1 MRARISYA
9 FLDLFICL
17 RREGKI
23 AAIDLCRTLFWVRF
37 FILGGNMD
45 SVFRKCNVITTSLF
59 CAVLT
64 VIIFSTDNPVIL
76 LGIFMINLAVFSVTG
91 SWYKLL
97 KGFRMF
103 IPFSFVT
110 ILINMIFVYEGRI
123 TLFYI
128 LGKRFTLE
136 SLIYASIL
144 SFKLLLIIYVFMILE
159 LMIDSDRA
167 ASYFSAKIPK
177 TTLMMMIALKLFPN
191 MKQRMSSLKDVYYL
205 RGVNFNAD
213 GLWEKVKSNIPI
225 MSILLENSLDGAFDI
240 GEAAY
245 VRGFLSKRRTIYDK
259 QTLAAI
265 DFIIL
270 GESIVYLMAF
280 LYVKLR
286 GMAEFQIYYGAGQ
299 VTAFNQG
306 VIILAGLNLVIITTL
321 LMYSFKESRERVS
334 DEGQ

>member
-1 MRARISYA
+1 
-9 FLDLFICL
+9 
-17 RREGKI
+17 
-23 AAIDLCRTLFWVRF
+23 
-37 FILGGNMD
+37 MD

-64 VIIFSTDNPVIL
+64 VVIFSTDNPVVL
-76 LGIFMINLAVFSVTG
+76 LGIFMINLAVFAVTG
-91 SWYKLL
+91 SWNKLL
-97 KGFRMF
+97 NGFRMF
-103 IPFSFVT
+103 IPFSAVT

-123 TLFYI
+123 TLFYV

-191 MKQRMSSLKDVYYL
+191 MKERMGNLRDVYYL
-205 RGVNFNAD
+205 RGVNLNAE
-213 GLWEKVKSNIPI
+213 GLRERVKSNIPI

-245 VRGFLSKRRTIYDK
+245 VRGFLSNRRTIYDK
-259 QTLAAI
+259 QSLAVI

-270 GESIVYLMAF
+270 GESLVFLLAF
-280 LYVKLR
+280 IYVKLR
-286 GMAEFQIYYGAGQ
+286 GMAEFQIYYGAVQ
-299 VTAFNQG
+299 TTVLNQG
-306 VIILAGLNLVIITTL
+306 VIVLTGMIVVIIATL
-321 LMYSFKESRERVS
+321 LLYSFKESRERVS

>member
-1 MRARISYA
+1 
-9 FLDLFICL
+9 
-17 RREGKI
+17 
-23 AAIDLCRTLFWVRF
+23 
-37 FILGGNMD
+37 MD

>member
-1 MRARISYA
+1 
-9 FLDLFICL
+9 
-17 RREGKI
+17 
-23 AAIDLCRTLFWVRF
+23 
-37 FILGGNMD
+37 MD
-45 SVFRKCNVITTSLF
+45 SAFRKCNVITTSLF

-64 VIIFSTDNPVIL
+64 VVIFSTDNPVIL

-91 SWYKLL
+91 SWNKLL
-97 KGFRMF
+97 NGFRMF
-103 IPFSFVT
+103 IPFSVVT

-123 TLFYI
+123 TLFYV

-191 MKQRMSSLKDVYYL
+191 MKERMGNLRDVYYL
-205 RGVNFNAD
+205 RGVNLNAE
-213 GLWEKVKSNIPI
+213 GLREKVKSNIPI

-245 VRGFLSKRRTIYDK
+245 VRGFLSNRRTIYDK
-259 QTLAAI
+259 QSLAVI

-270 GESIVYLMAF
+270 GESLVFLLAF
-280 LYVKLR
+280 IYVKLR

-299 VTAFNQG
+299 TTVLNQG
-306 VIILAGLNLVIITTL
+306 VIILTGMNLFIIATL
-321 LMYSFKESRERVS
+321 LLYSFKESRERVS

>member
-1 MRARISYA
+1 LGPV
-9 FLDLFICL
+9 F
-17 RREGKI
+17 
-23 AAIDLCRTLFWVRF
+23 V
-37 FILGGNMD
+37 LGGNMD
-45 SVFRKCNVITTSLF
+45 SVFRKCNVVTTSLF

-64 VIIFSTDNPVIL
+64 VIVFSTDNPFIL
-76 LGIFMINLAVFSVTG
+76 LGIFMTNLAVFSVTG
-91 SWYKLL
+91 SWNKLL
-97 KGFRMF
+97 NGFRMF
-103 IPFSFVT
+103 IPFSAVT

-144 SFKLLLIIYVFMILE
+144 SFKLLLIIYIFMILE

-191 MKQRMSSLKDVYYL
+191 MKERMSNLRDVYYL
-205 RGVNFNAD
+205 RGVNLNAD

-259 QTLAAI
+259 QSLVAI

-270 GESIVYLMAF
+270 GESLVFLLAF
-280 LYVKLR
+280 IYVKLR
-286 GMAEFQIYYGAGQ
+286 GMAEFQIYYGAGR
-299 VTAFNQG
+299 VTAVNQG
-306 VIILAGLNLVIITTL
+306 VIILAGLNLAIIATL
-321 LMYSFKESRERVS
+321 LLYGFKESRERVS
-334 DEGQ
+334 YEGK

>member
-1 MRARISYA
+1 
-9 FLDLFICL
+9 
-17 RREGKI
+17 
-23 AAIDLCRTLFWVRF
+23 
-37 FILGGNMD
+37 MD
-45 SVFRKCNVITTSLF
+45 SAFRKCNVVTTSLF

-64 VIIFSTDNPVIL
+64 VIVFSTDNPFIL
-76 LGIFMINLAVFSVTG
+76 LGIFMTNLAIFSVTG

-97 KGFRMF
+97 NGFKMF
-103 IPFSFVT
+103 IPFSVVT

-177 TTLMMMIALKLFPN
+177 TTLMMMIALKLFPS
-191 MKQRMSSLKDVYYL
+191 MKERMSNLRDVYYL
-205 RGVNFNAD
+205 RGVNLNAE

-265 DFIIL
+265 DFVIL
-270 GESIVYLMAF
+270 GESLLF
-280 LYVKLR
+280 LLVFIYVKLR
-286 GMAEFQIYYGAGQ
+286 GMAEFQIYYGADQ
-299 VTAFNQG
+299 VTAVNQG
-306 VIILAGLNLVIITTL
+306 VIILAGLNFVIIATL
-321 LMYSFKESRERVS
+321 LLYGFKEGREMIS

>member
-23 AAIDLCRTLFWVRF
+23 AAIDLYRTLFWVRF
-37 FILGGNMD
+37 FVLGGNMD
-45 SVFRKCNVITTSLF
+45 SVFRKCNVVTTSLF

-64 VIIFSTDNPVIL
+64 VIVFSTDNPFIL
-76 LGIFMINLAVFSVTG
+76 LGIFMTNLAVFSVTG
-91 SWYKLL
+91 SWHKLL
-97 KGFRMF
+97 NGFRMF
-103 IPFSFVT
+103 IPFSLVT

-128 LGKRFTLE
+128 MGKRFTLE

-144 SFKLLLIIYVFMILE
+144 SFKLLLIIYIFMILE

-191 MKQRMSSLKDVYYL
+191 MKERMGNLRDVYYL
-205 RGVNFNAD
+205 RGVNLNAD

-259 QTLAAI
+259 QSLVAI

-270 GESIVYLMAF
+270 GESLVFLLAF
-280 LYVKLR
+280 IYVKLR
-286 GMAEFQIYYGAGQ
+286 GMAEFQIYYGAGR
-299 VTAFNQG
+299 VTAVNQG
-306 VIILAGLNLVIITTL
+306 VIILAGLNLVIIATL
-321 LMYSFKESRERVS
+321 LLYGFKESRERVS
-334 DEGQ
+334 YEGK

>member
-1 MRARISYA
+1 
-9 FLDLFICL
+9 
-17 RREGKI
+17 
-23 AAIDLCRTLFWVRF
+23 
-37 FILGGNMD
+37 
-45 SVFRKCNVITTSLF
+45 
-59 CAVLT
+59 

-76 LGIFMINLAVFSVTG
+76 LGIFMINLAVFGATG

-97 KGFRMF
+97 NGFRMF
-103 IPFSFVT
+103 IPFSLVT

-191 MKQRMSSLKDVYYL
+191 MKQRMSSLRDVYYL

-270 GESIVYLMAF
+270 GESLVYLLVF
-280 LYVKLR
+280 IFVKLR
-286 GMAEFQIYYGAGQ
+286 GMAEFQIYYGAGR

-321 LMYSFKESRERVS
+321 LIYSFKESRERVS

>member
-1 MRARISYA
+1 
-9 FLDLFICL
+9 
-17 RREGKI
+17 
-23 AAIDLCRTLFWVRF
+23 
-37 FILGGNMD
+37 MD

-64 VIIFSTDNPVIL
+64 VVIFSTDNPVVL
-76 LGIFMINLAVFSVTG
+76 LGIFMINLAVFTVTA
-91 SWYKLL
+91 SWNKLL
-97 KGFRMF
+97 NGFRMF
-103 IPFSFVT
+103 IPFSAVT

-123 TLFYI
+123 TLFYV

-191 MKQRMSSLKDVYYL
+191 MKERMGNLRDVYYL
-205 RGVNFNAD
+205 RGVNLNAE
-213 GLWEKVKSNIPI
+213 GLRERVKSNIPI

-245 VRGFLSKRRTIYDK
+245 VRGFLSNRRTIYDK
-259 QTLAAI
+259 QSLAVI

-270 GESIVYLMAF
+270 GESLVFLLAF
-280 LYVKLR
+280 IYVKLR
-286 GMAEFQIYYGAGQ
+286 GMAEFQIYYGAVQ
-299 VTAFNQG
+299 MTVLNQG
-306 VIILAGLNLVIITTL
+306 VIILTGMIVVIITTL
-321 LMYSFKESRERVS
+321 LLYSFKESRERVS

>member
-1 MRARISYA
+1 
-9 FLDLFICL
+9 
-17 RREGKI
+17 
-23 AAIDLCRTLFWVRF
+23 
-37 FILGGNMD
+37 MD
-45 SVFRKCNVITTSLF
+45 SAFRKCNVITTSLF

-64 VIIFSTDNPVIL
+64 VVIFSTDNPVIL

-91 SWYKLL
+91 SWNKLL
-97 KGFRMF
+97 NGFRMF
-103 IPFSFVT
+103 IPFSVVT

-123 TLFYI
+123 TLFYV

-191 MKQRMSSLKDVYYL
+191 MKERMGNLRDVYYL
-205 RGVNFNAD
+205 RGVNLNAE
-213 GLWEKVKSNIPI
+213 GLREKVKSNIPI

-245 VRGFLSKRRTIYDK
+245 VRGFLSNRRTIYDK
-259 QTLAAI
+259 QSLAVI

-270 GESIVYLMAF
+270 GESLMFLLAF
-280 LYVKLR
+280 IYVKLR
-286 GMAEFQIYYGAGQ
+286 GMAEFEIYYGAVQ
-299 VTAFNQG
+299 MTVINQG
-306 VIILAGLNLVIITTL
+306 VIIITGMNLVIIATL
-321 LMYSFKESRERVS
+321 LLYSFKESRERVS